1 MELLGSESLREVLLT
16 VEAPHMVSM
25 WTDPGCSQRVP
36 PTLVVMMMM
45 MMMMMM
51 MIAPFII
58 PSAFT
63 YFTLFNL

>member
-45 MMMMMM
+45 MMMM
-51 MIAPFII
+51 IAPFII